1 MNLLHMKYVVEVA
14 EAGSINKAAEKLL
27 IGQPNLS
34 RAVKELE
41 ASLDIKIFER
51 SAKGMTLTP
60 EGETFLQYAKSILK
74 QVDAVEET
82 FKKGISVRKR
92 FSISVP
98 RASYISEAFA
108 RFSTFLE
115 EEPDVELFYR
125 ETNTSSV
132 INHILQ
138 EDYRLGIIR
147 YAENHDRYYKAILDE
162 KRLDYEMIAEFR
174 YVLVMHAECPLA
186 KKETITFDD
195 LTDYIEISHADPY
208 GPSLPLSEVKKS
220 ELPDNIHR
228 KIFVFERSSQFDL
241 LSLNPRTFMWVSPI
255 SEEMLRRYGL
265 VQRECGGNRRVY
277 KDVLIHRKDY
287 TLTKLDNL
295 FLEQLIRAKRETL
308 KTEVGQEG

>member
-1 MNLLHMKYVVEVA
+1 M
-14 EAGSINKAAEKLL
+14 
-27 IGQPNLS
+27 
-34 RAVKELE
+34 
-41 ASLDIKIFER
+41 
-51 SAKGMTLTP
+51 
-60 EGETFLQYAKSILK
+60 
-74 QVDAVEET
+74 
-82 FKKGISVRKR
+82 
-92 FSISVP
+92 
-98 RASYISEAFA
+98 
-108 RFSTFLE
+108 
-115 EEPDVELFYR
+115 
-125 ETNTSSV
+125 
-132 INHILQ
+132 
-138 EDYRLGIIR
+138 GIIR

-195 LTDYIEISHADPY
+195 MTDYIEISHADPY

-277 KDVLIHRKDY
+277 KDVLVHRKDY